1 MHAKVLG
8 LDVSQFQHCM
18 DSGTHEASI
27 RKDFADGRSA
37 GVTGTPTFFLGLT
50 EQSESRVKI
59 LKVLV
64 GAQPYATFKE
74 IIDGLLAPAPQTK

>member
-18 DSGTHEASI
+18 DSGTHEAGI

-50 EQSESRVKI
+50 EPNDSKVKALRVI
-59 LKVLV
+59 R
-64 GAQPYATFKE
+64 GAQPYARFKE
-74 IIDGLLAPAPQTK
+74 AIDGLLAPQN